1 MWIWELRTNPVF
13 KTFFC
18 EKRKSYFIFKK
29 KEIGEIFSIYFFIG
43 KYSKSGIARFL
54 GITRGYEIVKSDV
67 FLKNIYSLE
76 K

>member
-1 MWIWELRTNPVF
+1 MRIWELRTNPVF

-29 KEIGEIFSIYFFIG
+29 KNGEIFSIYFFIG
-43 KYSKSGIARFL
+43 KYSKSGIARFF
-54 GITRGYEIVKSDV
+54 GITRGYEIVKSEV

-76 K
+76 R